1 MGSVFFNRCSL
12 SSALASCGCCTKSPQ
27 TEGLTTTE
35 MYSLT
40 VLKARAM
47 KSRTGLR
54 SRCGQDR
61 VHHDSSRWEAVLL
74 PFLASETAFLGA
86 RPLCPS
92 SQPAESCLA
101 LIITLSSFIFNIF
114 TYLLLTLLALHC
126 RARAFFSYSES
137 GLLSSCSGQASH
149 CGGFSYCRA
158 RTLGHAGIRAAPPGL
173 QGSDS
178 VVVAHGLNCLATGGI
193 FADQGWN
200 ASLLHRKVYS

>member
-1 MGSVFFNRCSL
+1 
-12 SSALASCGCCTKSPQ
+12 
-27 TEGLTTTE
+27 
-35 MYSLT
+35 
-40 VLKARAM
+40 M

-101 LIITLSSFIFNIF
+101 LIITLSSVIFNIF